1 MHPFNFVINVV
12 MNVNVFLQATT
23 GNVSLHSPA
32 PFDLVTVFV
41 PSVGLADMDLVWL
54 VWQFWMRIIEAN
66 NLELRRVDTRI
77 CELLRIDQ
85 VAVFVDVVWVV
96 GRFTAP
102 S

>member
-41 PSVGLADMDLVWL
+41 PSLGLADMDLV
-54 VWQFWMRIIEAN
+54 
-66 NLELRRVDTRI
+66 
-77 CELLRIDQ
+77 
-85 VAVFVDVVWVV
+85 
-96 GRFTAP
+96 
-102 S
+102 